1 MTRAPKIC
9 SARGCPN
16 VAPCEEHTKKP
27 WAGSG
32 RASGT
37 LSGSAQQKRSKRILA
52 RDQYICHVCGGFG
65 ADEAD
70 HVKPLGEGGP
80 DTDENMAAIHRE
92 PCHREKTAE
101 EAARARS

>member
-1 MTRAPKIC
+1 M
-9 SARGCPN
+9 
-16 VAPCEEHTKKP
+16 PCAEHTKEP
-27 WAGSG
+27 WAGSQ
-32 RASGT
+32 RAERT

-52 RDQYICHVCGGFG
+52 RDQHICHVCGGFG

-70 HVKPLGEGGP
+70 HVQPLGEGGA

-92 PCHREKTAE
+92 PCHREKTAR